1 MSARVAEVQIQVII
15 VVLVLT
21 ILAIFQP
28 FDIQDQCSLTYV
40 HLVGA
45 W

>member
-1 MSARVAEVQIQVII
+1 MSAIVAEVQIQVII

-28 FDIQDQCSLTYV
+28 FDVQDQRSLTDV

-45 W
+45 